1 MKTKDG
7 ALTDAQLRVE
17 LNRCEYCE
25 KKPCREA
32 CPADCSPADF
42 IMAARVGAASDYRR
56 AGALIMGSN
65 PLGWVCGVVCP
76 DYFCMKACSRGA
88 FDEPINIPA
97 VQAGV
102 MKRAYAAGLRSFP
115 APEANGLALAG
126 TETHPIP
133 GGIETT
139 MRFAA
144 RKPGPLGLVALAVRL
159 PKNVDARILSLAPF
173 GPAAFADFSKQIS
186 EDGRFA
192 FFQGTLGEETN
203 VQFALSVSGPA
214 VANVRGTSGIGAF
227 QLSIQPT
234 KASVTGK

>member
-1 MKTKDG
+1 MKTDLRSRSFLIR
-7 ALTDAQLRVE
+7 ALTVAGVTLLVVSWLIQQNYFSKVRRDYELLQAQNAKLQRDLMQARVE
-17 LNRCEYCE
+17 AVQ
-25 KKPCREA
+25 P
-32 CPADCSPADF
+32 
-42 IMAARVGAASDYRR
+42 V
-56 AGALIMGSN
+56 AGATKTPRAAG
-65 PLGWVCGVVCP
+65 
-76 DYFCMKACSRGA
+76 
-88 FDEPINIPA
+88 
-97 VQAGV
+97 VQATSSEP
-102 MKRAYAAGLRSFP
+102 AALSPPVHAP

-192 FFQGTLGEETN
+192 VFQGTLGEETN